1 MHHVRQVLQIHEVP
15 YKFVS
20 KTNFT
25 DSRFEEHFEETHIM
39 QFLQMR
45 ESLSNEQSINTLT
58 PPTTPEQTGDSAKN
72 RYDNLNSNNATVN
85 QNAEEPEEGELKID
99 ESAVSET
106 TARNGR
112 SVCSKNEHKPIRV
125 SVIKRRQIN

>member
-1 MHHVRQVLQIHEVP
+1 
-15 YKFVS
+15 
-20 KTNFT
+20 
-25 DSRFEEHFEETHIM
+25 M

-45 ESLSNEQSINTLT
+45 KNLSQEGAITTLT
-58 PPTTPEQTGDSAKN
+58 PPTTPEQTGSSDSAKN
-72 RYDNLNSNNATVN
+72 SAPIRNPNDNLNSNNAT
-85 QNAEEPEEGELKID
+85 EPAEEGELKID

-112 SVCSKNEHKPIRV
+112 NVCSKNEHKPIRV

>member
-1 MHHVRQVLQIHEVP
+1 MHHVRQVLQIHEVRFYLKP
-15 YKFVS
+15 ISTYFS
-20 KTNFT
+20 

-45 ESLSNEQSINTLT
+45 KNLSHEGAITTLT

-72 RYDNLNSNNATVN
+72 RNDNLNSNNATE
-85 QNAEEPEEGELKID
+85 NAEPAEEGELKID

-112 SVCSKNEHKPIRV
+112 NVCSKNEHKPIRV